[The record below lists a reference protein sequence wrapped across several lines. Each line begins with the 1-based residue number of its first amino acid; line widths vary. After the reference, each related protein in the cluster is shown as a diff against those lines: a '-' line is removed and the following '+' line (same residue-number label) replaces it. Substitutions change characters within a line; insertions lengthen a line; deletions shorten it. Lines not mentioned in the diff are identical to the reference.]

1 MLGYLSGRYPS
12 LDWPTQYPHLAT
24 FHDRLL
30 ERPSFRDAQPVP
42 QNMEAGVVYSLLA
55 AMLPCP

>member
-1 MLGYLSGRYPS
+1 MRGYLSGRYPS

-42 QNMEAGVVYSLLA
+42 QNMEAGVV
-55 AMLPCP
+55 